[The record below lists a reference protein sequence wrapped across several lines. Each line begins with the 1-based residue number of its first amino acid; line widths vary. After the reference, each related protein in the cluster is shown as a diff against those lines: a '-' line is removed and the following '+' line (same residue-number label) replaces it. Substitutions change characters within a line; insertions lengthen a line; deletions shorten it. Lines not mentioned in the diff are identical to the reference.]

1 MTVDVLQAAI
11 SSVGKQQNVKMVN
24 ASRTFQL
31 TISFKNIEN
40 EGSNV
45 TFKQDGS
52 RFPTSQRTIKLRS
65 NCKYQIV
72 LSSKPAQEF
81 SSLHIA
87 GSDLDL
93 TPEKGQSVGSY
104 SAIWDTVGIE
114 PTRRGGRQDI
124 LFVLEG
130 QDKTLTQKLQ
140 TKFYGKQ
147 DSHGTIG
154 HRLEALVWNCE
165 VNLNGQINV
174 NDEKIL

>member
-31 TISFKNIEN
+31 TISFK
-40 EGSNV
+40 
-45 TFKQDGS
+45 
-52 RFPTSQRTIKLRS
+52 
-65 NCKYQIV
+65 
-72 LSSKPAQEF
+72 
-81 SSLHIA
+81 SLHIA